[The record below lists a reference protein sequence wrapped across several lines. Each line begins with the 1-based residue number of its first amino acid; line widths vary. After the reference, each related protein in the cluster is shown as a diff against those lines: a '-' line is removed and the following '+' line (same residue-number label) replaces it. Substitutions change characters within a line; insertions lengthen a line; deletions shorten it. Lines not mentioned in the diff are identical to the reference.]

1 MTNHR
6 IPKYPMQWQINI
18 NKHILV
24 ILNGANMSR
33 VAPPHSYI
41 DVQVRKLNL
50 KYIKWSKFYFKDFK
64 STQDLAKY
72 LLKVSEDDMLFASY
86 FWWRDYYKVQVFFD
100 ISGIRA

>member
-1 MTNHR
+1 
-6 IPKYPMQWQINI
+6 
-18 NKHILV
+18 
-24 ILNGANMSR
+24 MSR

-41 DVQVRKLNL
+41 NVQVRKLNL
-50 KYIKWSKFYFKDFK
+50 KNFKNFKWSKFYFKDFK